1 MAPPFIDGVS
11 IENHPFVGSPM
22 AMETGGQEPIGSIP
36 NLGVPALLVKAPWN
50 FWPLEWLALRILKD
64 WMWGFP

>member
-1 MAPPFIDGVS
+1 
-11 IENHPFVGSPM
+11 M